1 MLSKLKTF
9 LIGTPLPTAE
19 LAEKRLNKIRALAAF
34 SPDALSS
41 IAYANQEIYLGLM
54 IAGSTGLSLA
64 WPIGLAITGLLVIVA
79 ISYYQTIQG
88 YPSGG
93 GSYVVARENLGT
105 FPGLITAAALL
116 IDYLLTAAVS
126 LTAGVEAVASAIPTL
141 WPYRVEIA
149 LVLLFV
155 IAIANLRGLRE
166 TGTLMA
172 IPVYMFLFT
181 YIPMLA
187 YGLVRLLINGP
198 TPIETVAPTPMV
210 GVTVFLVLHTFST
223 GCTALTGIEA
233 ISNGVP
239 AFKSPESKNAGRTLI
254 VMAILMG
261 TLFVGSIG
269 LTQYLGIIAG
279 PQETILSALA
289 RNVLGDGPFY
299 LLIQFATM
307 LILAVAANTS
317 FAGFPRLAAI
327 LARDGFLPRQLSSL
341 GDRLVFANGI
351 VVLAF
356 TTGVLIIIFGGDSH
370 LLIPLFAVGV
380 FLAFTFSQA
389 GMVLHWLR
397 EHRPG
402 WFIKAMF
409 NGLGA
414 LATGITLLV
423 VGVSKFMEGA
433 WITVVVI
440 PILVFSFL
448 QVRKH
453 YRSVGHQLSLRGL
466 PPDIKPSPPLRV
478 IIPISGVHRGMIEA
492 VNFARSISNDV
503 TAVYIELEP
512 GGADYVREQW
522 QRLWPDVNLAVLQ
535 SPYRSIV
542 RPLLDYL
549 DEIDSQHHDGR
560 LAAVVLP
567 EFVPAKW
574 WQALLHNQTTWML
587 KTALLYRRRNQ
598 GYQRVIIDI
607 PFHLKE

>member
-1 MLSKLKTF
+1 M
-9 LIGTPLPTAE
+9 
-19 LAEKRLNKIRALAAF
+19 
-34 SPDALSS
+34 
-41 IAYANQEIYLGLM
+41 
-54 IAGSTGLSLA
+54 
-64 WPIGLAITGLLVIVA
+64 
-79 ISYYQTIQG
+79 
-88 YPSGG
+88 
-93 GSYVVARENLGT
+93 
-105 FPGLITAAALL
+105 TAAALL

-126 LTAGVEAVASAIPTL
+126 LTAGVEAIASAIPAL
-141 WPYRVEIA
+141 WPYRVQIA
-149 LVLLFV
+149 LVLLFI
-155 IAIANLRGLRE
+155 IAVANLRGVRE
-166 TGTLMA
+166 SGTLMA
-172 IPVYMFLFT
+172 VPVYMFLFT
-181 YIPMLA
+181 YIPMLGI
-187 YGLVRLLINGP
+187 GLVRLLIDGP
-198 TPIETVAPTPMV
+198 TPLETVAPAPIT
-210 GVTVFLVLHTFST
+210 GVTLFLILHTFST

-239 AFKSPESKNAGRTLI
+239 AFKPPESKNAGRTLI
-254 VMAILMG
+254 IMAILMG

-279 PQETILSALA
+279 ERETILSALA
-289 RNVLGDGPFY
+289 RYLLGGGPFY
-299 LLIQFATM
+299 LLIQVATM

-351 VVLAF
+351 VLLAIA
-356 TTGVLIIIFGGDSH
+356 TGVLIILFGGDSH

-389 GMVLHWLR
+389 GMVLHWWR
-397 EHRPG
+397 ERRPG
-402 WFIKAMF
+402 WSLKAVL
-409 NGLGA
+409 NGMGA
-414 LATGITLLV
+414 LATGITLIV
-423 VGVSKFMEGA
+423 IGVSKFREGA

-440 PILVFSFL
+440 PALVFSFL
-448 QVRKH
+448 QVRNH
-453 YRSVGHQLSLRGL
+453 YRSVGQQLSMRGL
-466 PPDIKPSPPLRV
+466 PPDIKPFPPLRV
-478 IIPISGVHRGMIEA
+478 IIPVSGVHRGMIDA

-512 GGADYVREQW
+512 EGAKQVREQW
-522 QRLWPDVNLAVLQ
+522 QRLWPDVKLAVVP

-567 EFVPAKW
+567 EFVPARW

-598 GYQRVIIDI
+598 GYRARHHRY
-607 PFHLKE
+607 PLPS